1 MTYTRDLEN
10 ALKSALDEIGNLQN
24 MIDWHNQ
31 KNIEWQDKYDA
42 ETNTLKARVAELEV
56 EEKQVCEWKCV
67 KYSPPGFKQYWIY
80 YPPHNVSYWIS
91 AIGKEDYIF
100 CPTCGKRIKRIK
112 YESEE

>member
-1 MTYTRDLEN
+1 MTYTRDLEK

-56 EEKQVCEWKCV
+56 EGKQVCESTIFEQDYQTWNGDWESAYRCRTGCGVQQK
-67 KYSPPGFKQYWIY
+67 
-80 YPPHNVSYWIS
+80 IS
-91 AIGKEDYIF
+91 SDTGHD
-100 CPTCGKRIKRIK
+100 CGKRIK
-112 YESEE
+112 YVESEGE